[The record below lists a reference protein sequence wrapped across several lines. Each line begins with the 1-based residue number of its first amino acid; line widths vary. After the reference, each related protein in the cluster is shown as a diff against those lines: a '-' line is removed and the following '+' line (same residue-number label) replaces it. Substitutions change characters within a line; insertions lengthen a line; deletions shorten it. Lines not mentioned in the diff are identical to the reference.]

1 MKKLSETSKFGVG
14 RGSHYHIY
22 YVNDESGQGSMSV
35 SGAPPHTH
43 QLVWADPTPEVPP
56 TPPTPPMDPQQAMQM
71 LQQMGIDPQMLQ
83 GDPQQMPP
91 EMQQIL
97 QQIQGSPG
105 NPGQPATPGGWQVGP
120 GPDGHTHELLDEY
133 ELEYPET
140 KEDDTTVVRE
150 VLELFRTATEIENE
164 SFKKALESE
173 DFYAGKQWKDAERQT
188 LEKMNRACLTVNLI
202 ASKIDEISGNQ
213 RQTRTDIHFAPVEG
227 GDQRVCDLYNVV
239 AKIITQSCNY
249 DREKSKVFLD
259 QVVTGRGNFNLFV
272 DFSKNLFGDAKIER
286 MPWKCV
292 RYGPHEQEDLSDCEY
307 LHKFRKF
314 SKAKLEQLYP
324 GKVDEIRLDFEM
336 FKLDGERHTMYAGDN
351 YAKGDETRT
360 KIILGG
366 EVMVDCAKKEYTVV
380 ECWRKVYRDA
390 TVAVHAQDEHVQ
402 SLFGW
407 NPKDIKQLET
417 IEGFQII
424 KRTIPKIRITK
435 IAGGIVLSDENP
447 SELPVDEFHLVPAY
461 ASKRDS
467 EWWGKVEAA
476 KDPQRE
482 INKRRSQAIDFVN
495 KMGATGWGYD
505 DGTFPDEAE
514 AQKFRRNSTSPGF
527 VVKLQDASRPPHKF
541 EGIEFPASLVN
552 LMQLDK
558 ENLDGILNIS
568 TRDPGANTSAA
579 AILQA
584 QKMKLVG
591 NEFLFDNLSFAE
603 RKLGVLLVHTIR
615 KYYSPQRIYR
625 MVSHTSRKRPV
636 MVDGQPFEEFSYD
649 EIIEILDNADVTT
662 FDIVVSE
669 SAYSPTARMGIL
681 MVLQEWAK
689 AGGPVPPQMLVEYF
703 DAPEEVKQKM
713 IADIQAQQDAQSQAT
728 QAQGDSQ
735 IEMTLAGKGIFT
747 PRVQEMIGQSQ
758 GGQGQGQQLPPGMEL
773 PQGGGMGEGAPQG
786 QGEPNPDIQE
796 IKDQVKQIAAMQEAS
811 MKQQPTQPVIVNV
824 DTHRATKKIIHRDPM
839 TNQVIATE
847 DVPDHENVHE
857 DSTEPFG
864 Q

>member
-1 MKKLSETSKFGVG
+1 MKKLSETSKYGVG
-14 RGSHYHIY
+14 RASHYHIY
-22 YVNDESGQGSMSV
+22 YANDESGQGAMSI

-43 QLVWADPTPEVPP
+43 GLTWRDPTPEVPP
-56 TPPTPPMDPQQAMQM
+56 TPPSPPMAPEEAMQM
-71 LQQMGIDPQMLQ
+71 LQQQGIDPQMLQ

-91 EMQQIL
+91 ELQQIL

-105 NPGQPATPGGWQVGP
+105 DPGRPADPGGWTVEPG
-120 GPDGHTHELLDEY
+120 GPDMHTHELLDEY
-133 ELEYPET
+133 EVEYPDS
-140 KEDDTTVVRE
+140 KEDETTIVRE

-164 SFKKALESE
+164 SFKKALEAE
-173 DFYAGKQWKDAERQT
+173 DFYVGKQWKDSEKQT
-188 LEKMNRACLTVNLI
+188 LEKMNRACLTINLI

-213 RQTRTDIHFAPVEG
+213 RQTRTDIHYAPVEG
-227 GDQRVCDLYNVV
+227 GDQRACDLYNPV
-239 AKIITQSCNY
+239 AKIITQACNY

-259 QVVTGRGNFNLFV
+259 QVITGRGNFNLYV
-272 DFSKNLFGDAKIER
+272 DFSKNLFGDIKIER
-286 MPWKCV
+286 MPWKAV

-324 GKVDEIRLDFEM
+324 NKVDEIRLDFEM

-360 KIILGG
+360 KILLGG

-390 TVAVHAQDEHVQ
+390 TVAVQAQDEHVQ
-402 SLFGW
+402 SLYGW
-407 NPKDIKQLET
+407 NPKDIKQVET
-417 IEGFQII
+417 IPGFQII
-424 KRTIPKIRITK
+424 KRSVTKIRITK
-435 IAGGIVLSDENP
+435 VAGGVLLSDENP

-541 EGIEFPASLVN
+541 EGIEFPTALVN

-584 QKMKLVG
+584 QKMKLIG

-603 RKLGVLLVHTIR
+603 RKLGILLIHAIR

-625 MVSHTSRKRPV
+625 MVSHVSRKRPV
-636 MVDGQPFEEFSYD
+636 MVDGQPFESFSYD
-649 EIIEILDNADVTT
+649 EIIEILENADVTN

-713 IADIQAQQDAQSQAT
+713 IADIQAQQEAQSQAT
-728 QAQGDSQ
+728 AAQGDSQ
-735 IEMTLAGKGIFT
+735 IEMTLAKQGIYT

-758 GGQGQGQQLPPGMEL
+758 GGQDQGGQMPMPPPSEM
-773 PQGGGMGEGAPQG
+773 PDMGGMGEGAPPVETQS
-786 QGEPNPDIQE
+786 NPDMQE
-796 IKDQVKQIAAMQEAS
+796 LKDQVKQIALMQEVS
-811 MKQQPTQPVIVNV
+811 MRQAPQQSPAPIVVNV
-824 DTHRATKKIIHRDPM
+824 DARRPGKKIIHRDPM
-839 TNQVIATE
+839 TNQIIGAEDIPDQTE
-847 DVPDHENVHE
+847 
-857 DSTEPFG
+857 G
-864 Q
+864 